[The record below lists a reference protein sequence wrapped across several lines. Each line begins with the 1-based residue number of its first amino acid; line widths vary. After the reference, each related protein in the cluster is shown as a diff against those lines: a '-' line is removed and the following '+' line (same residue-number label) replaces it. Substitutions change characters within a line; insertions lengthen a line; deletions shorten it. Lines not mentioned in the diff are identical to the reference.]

1 MSTEVVV
8 QIIGRAVVEPDFR
21 ELMFADPANALNGCD
36 LTTEEAA
43 ALKSIS
49 REQFDAVESE
59 LRDRM
64 EWARLLYEA
73 DFSSEA
79 RDTFANKLD
88 GLFDFD

>member
-21 ELMFADPANALNGCD
+21 ELLFANPDNALNGTD
-36 LTTEEAA
+36 LTTEETA

-49 REQFDAVESE
+49 REQFDAAESE

-73 DFSSEA
+73 DFSSDA
-79 RDTFANKLD
+79 HDTFARKLD
-88 GLFDFD
+88 DIFDFD

>member
-8 QIIGRAVVEPDFR
+8 QIVGRAVVEPDFR
-21 ELMFADPANALNGCD
+21 EFLFADPANALNGYD
-36 LTTEEAA
+36 LTTEEAV
-43 ALKSIS
+43 ALKSIA
-49 REQFDAVESE
+49 REQFDAVQSE

-88 GLFDFD
+88 DLFDFD

>member
-21 ELMFADPANALNGCD
+21 ELLFANPDNALNGYD
-36 LTTEEAA
+36 LTTEEIA

-49 REQFDAVESE
+49 REQFDAAESE

-64 EWARLLYEA
+64 EWVRLLYEA
-73 DFSSEA
+73 DFSSDA
-79 RDTFANKLD
+79 RDTFAKKLD
-88 GLFDFD
+88 DLFDFD